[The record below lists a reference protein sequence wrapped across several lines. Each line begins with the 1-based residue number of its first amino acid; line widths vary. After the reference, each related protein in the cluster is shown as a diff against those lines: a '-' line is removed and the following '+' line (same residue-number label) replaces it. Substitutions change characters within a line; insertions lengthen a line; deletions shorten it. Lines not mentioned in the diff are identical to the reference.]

1 MSTDQKSA
9 MPDLPGP
16 AAEIRPVVR
25 YAVGSTLTM
34 ALAMGIG
41 WDMAFLTPVLALG
54 FFAPGSGMPRFKE
67 GMGFIGIIAVTTFTG
82 FLFTRFFLD
91 YTFLFILLLA
101 LALLSIFYTKSLKAK
116 AKVFMLISL
125 LLLPMFG
132 MQSMALAYAFTKAFI
147 FGAAITILLV
157 WVVWALIPDK
167 PRANETQVGLIPPA
181 ASPSDE
187 DRFRYAL
194 ETLIIVLPVVL
205 AFFFFQWSGG
215 LITLV
220 FITLLSMQ
228 PSFNYKAGKAMI
240 MGNLLGGI
248 FAIVLYELL
257 VMVPQY
263 VFFILMVLA
272 TAIFFSSRLFSS
284 NPKAPLFGMGFSTFL
299 LIMGQ
304 SISGTD
310 DAGGKVWMRVIM
322 IMIAVLYVVTAFRIM
337 EAYKNK
343 RKHKLQNRLTKLSTA

>member
-9 MPDLPGP
+9 MPDLPGSD
-16 AAEIRPVVR
+16 ADIRPVVR
-25 YAVGSTLTM
+25 YAVGSTLLM
-34 ALAMGIG
+34 AMAMGIG

-54 FFAPGSGMPRFKE
+54 FFAPGTGMPRFKE
-67 GMGFIGIIAVTTFTG
+67 GMGFVGIIAVTTYTG
-82 FLFTRFFLD
+82 FIFTRFFLD
-91 YTFLFILLLA
+91 YTMLFILLMT
-101 LALLSIFYTKSLKAK
+101 LALLSIFYTKRLKAK

-125 LLLPMFG
+125 LLLPMLG
-132 MQSMALAYAFTKAFI
+132 MQSMALAYAFTQAFI
-147 FGAAITILLV
+147 LGAAITILLV
-157 WVVWALIPDK
+157 WVVYALFPDK
-167 PRANETQVGLIPPA
+167 PRTKETQEDPVPPA
-181 ASPSDE
+181 AAPSDE

-194 ETLIIVLPVVL
+194 ETLIVVFPVVL

-215 LITLV
+215 LIILI
-220 FITLLSMQ
+220 FITILSMQ
-228 PSFNYKAGKAMI
+228 PSFNYKAGMAMI

-272 TAIFFSSRLFSS
+272 TAIFFSSRLFSL

-310 DAGGKVWMRVIM
+310 DAGEKVWMRVIM
-322 IMIAVLYVVTAFRIM
+322 IMIAVIYVVTAFSII
-337 EAYKNK
+337 EAYKSRKK
-343 RKHKLQNRLTKLSTA
+343 RKLQNRLIKLSTA